1 MPLNNK
7 VNKTLSLILSTTTS
21 TIKPTPCELP
31 TFPTKKPNN
40 KSEESSNEKL
50 DETTKKPK
58 SKSSRRRRNV
68 LNSNKRCIG
77 KLFGGFGRDFIL
89 GARNPTEEVAEP
101 IVGAAYPSDDSSSS
115 NLQADNPNAD
125 DCDRYESDN
134 LGSEKDVGDNLG
146 AESILQAISMKKQLI
161 DGKLPTID
169 SQKRFDLFKKFTAVS
184 ENLIH
189 GKISNSGESLEVGKK
204 GAETSDS
211 AQMESAAAPVVEPFA
226 PPQFSKYE
234 PSSYNPND
242 YLPSYEYFPQNRP
255 QNSLQPSYPENPSHS
270 IVVGPSSMKSTSYNH
285 QQHDFSVPSI
295 SFDQPQL
302 PQNSIPIHEKPF
314 VIGPT
319 SFKSTAIY
327 EHLGSP
333 HEISPTTKRYVDKTS
348 PPGCQCDP
356 EQIDDLLH
364 HMQSSYTQFHNGMI
378 QLFDTFK
385 SQTNCGSNAPRISDS
400 SSSSSQPNLCQDK
413 NVINAD
419 PELAKS
425 CRKAFAESNIDLPG
439 GFYELPSLSDIKKG
453 GYQNQFLS
461 YNDYLKMVQNVNSN
475 AGSVL
480 SSSNDLNENIVSKAH
495 IMSDDDSKEK
505 TVNQLRSH
513 FDNYQEPVPEEPQ
526 VAAAPETPSN
536 NFKPIKF
543 PFQIKLPQ
551 WNPRLKI

>member
-1 MPLNNK
+1 MPLNQK
-7 VNKTLSLILSTTTS
+7 VNKTQTLILPTTTT
-21 TIKPTPCELP
+21 TIKPAPCELP

-40 KSEESSNEKL
+40 KSEESSNEKI
-50 DETTKKPK
+50 DDTTKKPK
-58 SKSSRRRRNV
+58 SKSSRRRRDV
-68 LNSNKRCIG
+68 LNGKRCIG

-89 GARNPTEEVAEP
+89 GARNPTEEVIEP
-101 IVGAAYPSDDSSSS
+101 IVGAAYSPDDSSTS
-115 NLQADNPNAD
+115 NLQAHNSNAD

-134 LGSEKDVGDNLG
+134 LGSEKEVGDNLG
-146 AESILQAISMKKQLI
+146 AESILQAISSKKHFL
-161 DGKLPTID
+161 DGKLSTID
-169 SQKRFDLFKKFTAVS
+169 SQKHFDLFKKFPTS

-189 GKISNSGESLEVGKK
+189 GKFSNSGESVEVVEKIDD
-204 GAETSDS
+204 DS
-211 AQMESAAAPVVEPFA
+211 AQMQSAVEPVVEAFA

-234 PSSYNPND
+234 PPSYNPNE

-255 QNSLQPSYPENPSHS
+255 SNFPQPSYPENPSHS
-270 IVVGPSSMKSTSYNH
+270 IVVGPSSMKSTSMYKH
-285 QQHDFSVPSI
+285 QEHDFSIPSI

-302 PQNSIPIHEKPF
+302 PQNSIPLPEKPF

-319 SFKSTAIY
+319 SFKSSPIY
-327 EHLGSP
+327 EHLALP
-333 HEISPTTKRYVDKTS
+333 HEISPTTKRYVEKTS
-348 PPGCQCDP
+348 SPGCQCDP

-385 SQTNCGSNAPRISDS
+385 SQTNCGSNTPRISDS

-425 CRKAFAESNIDLPG
+425 CRKAFAESNIDLRGLYKLPG
-439 GFYELPSLSDIKKG
+439 LTDIKKG

-461 YNDYLKMVQNVNSN
+461 YNDYLKMIQNVNSN
-475 AGSVL
+475 TGSVL
-480 SSSNDLNENIVSKAH
+480 SRSNDLNQDIIDAAH
-495 IMSDDDSKEK
+495 TSSHDDSGEK

-513 FDNYQEPVPEEPQ
+513 FDNYQETVPEEPQ

-536 NFKPIKF
+536 DFKQMKF
-543 PFQIKLPQ
+543 PFSFKLPQ
-551 WNPRLKI
+551 WNSRLQI